1 MKKSIMIVSLA
12 LNLILLIALI
22 ASVAYARRA
31 LLDMESLCAKA
42 ESARLKDY
50 ISVLESD
57 REDKTE
63 YVTRSMSYA
72 IKDNEEGSPSV
83 KAPDWCW
90 RRRMPIMPDREPY
103 TL

>member
-12 LNLILLIALI
+12 LNLILVVALI
-22 ASVAYARRA
+22 AGVAYTRRT
-31 LLDMESLCAKA
+31 LLEMESLCAKA
-42 ESARLKDY
+42 ESARLGNY

-57 REDKTE
+57 REDNIE

-90 RRRMPIMPDREPY
+90 RP
-103 TL
+103 